1 RRGFPGN
8 DPFRESHSEFSS
20 LFLLPA
26 GIIGWLALLTA
37 LRAQPGSLDPTFN
50 PIFDWP
56 AGSRV
61 SALAVQ
67 TDDKLV
73 VGGDFQTVDGI
84 RRVALIRLLTNDS
97 LEPEFQQR
105 NPDDSDVFSSVTALV
120 VKEDDRVVAGG
131 SLSGTGTYGVARF
144 NSDGSRDGSY
154 DPATDPNPFAVR
166 QRDGKSLV

>member
-1 RRGFPGN
+1 MYRTKGDLKGDVRSSFPNSTGRDLSAFNRGLVETRVMAFQNRMRRGFPGN

-20 LFLLPA
+20 LFLLLA
-26 GIIGWLALLTA
+26 GIIGWLALITA

-73 VGGDFQTVDGI
+73 VGGNFQTVDGI

-97 LEPEFQQR
+97 L
-105 NPDDSDVFSSVTALV
+105 
-120 VKEDDRVVAGG
+120 
-131 SLSGTGTYGVARF
+131 
-144 NSDGSRDGSY
+144 
-154 DPATDPNPFAVR
+154 DPHF
-166 QRDGKSLV
+166 